1 MNFSVKIL
9 CKIFADRLQLVMTKL
24 VHQNQYGFIKG
35 KSIQDC
41 LAWAFEYIHQCK
53 HSKKEIVLLKLDFEK
68 TFDTIEH
75 DTILQ
80 IMTAMGFPSQ
90 WNNWMEK
97 IFSTAST
104 VVLLNGVPGKFFRCK
119 RGVRQGD
126 PLSPLLFALGA
137 DLLQA
142 LINKAHHK
150 GVLNMSIPTYGDGSF
165 PIIQFVDN
173 TLIFLE
179 ASAPQLFAL
188 KAMLNSFAL
197 SLGLKVNYSKSCM
210 IPLNLSDEKAS

>member
-68 TFDTIEH
+68 AFDTIEH

-97 IFSTAST
+97 NLQYCINSCST
-104 VVLLNGVPGKFFRCK
+104 
-119 RGVRQGD
+119 
-126 PLSPLLFALGA
+126 
-137 DLLQA
+137 
-142 LINKAHHK
+142 
-150 GVLNMSIPTYGDGSF
+150 
-165 PIIQFVDN
+165 
-173 TLIFLE
+173 
-179 ASAPQLFAL
+179 
-188 KAMLNSFAL
+188 
-197 SLGLKVNYSKSCM
+197 
-210 IPLNLSDEKAS
+210 